1 MGWLSQEFD
10 SDLSSVYDEG
20 PSVKKGRKKSK
31 DNNEVSETYSRHP
44 SVRSD
49 GC

>member
-1 MGWLSQEFD
+1 MGWPSQEFD

-31 DNNEVSETYSRHP
+31 DDSEVSENYSCHP
-44 SVRSD
+44 FVRSH